1 MKLALPLKKRQSILS
16 IFRFLNRHH
25 HASKADHDMDTT
37 AYLMKSP
44 ANKARLL
51 EAIKDIESGNRIFP
65 RDLTEL

>member
-1 MKLALPLKKRQSILS
+1 MKLTLPLKKRQSILNL
-16 IFRFLNRHH
+16 FKFLNRQN
-25 HASKADHDMDTT
+25 ASKADQEMDTT

-44 ANKARLL
+44 ANRARLL

>member
-25 HASKADHDMDTT
+25 APKADQDMDTT

-51 EAIKDIESGNRIFP
+51 EAIKDIESGNRIFT

>member
-1 MKLALPLKKRQSILS
+1 
-16 IFRFLNRHH
+16 
-25 HASKADHDMDTT
+25 MDTT

-51 EAIKDIESGNRIFP
+51 EAIKDIESGNRIFI